1 MSGDE
6 CIHRLPN
13 FSLYCMYVASVMKTF
28 VGDLNQSKT
37 EKYFE

>member
-13 FSLYCMYVASVMKTF
+13 FSLYCMYVACDEIF